1 MSKIHNTAII
11 ADDVKIGDNVE
22 IGAYAIIESDVVIG
36 ENTVV
41 EPHAKVCSGA
51 RIGRGCRISSF
62 CVVSGNPQDLHFD
75 VSTKTYTE
83 IGDGTVLREGVTI
96 HRATF
101 EGKATVIG
109 KNCFFMAYSHAGHD
123 CVVADNVIVA
133 NNTALA
139 GHVHVDKD
147 VFISGGVM
155 IHQFMRVGEG
165 CIISG
170 NTAVSLD
177 VPPYVIAFN
186 RNELAGLNL
195 IGMKRRGM
203 SRDAVAE
210 VKHLYAQVFSTL
222 SARKNALALLEA
234 GEAKT
239 EAGRKF
245 LEFFKPE
252 GRRFMQPRGHS
263 E

>member
-11 ADDVKIGDNVE
+11 ADDVTLGENVE
-22 IGAYAIIESDVVIG
+22 IGAYAIVESDVVIG
-36 ENTVV
+36 DNTVL

-51 RIGRGCRISSF
+51 RIGKGCRVSSF
-62 CVVSGNPQDLHFD
+62 AIVSGEPQDLHFD
-75 VSTKTYTE
+75 TSLKTYTE

-109 KNCFFMAYSHAGHD
+109 KNCFFMAHSHAGHD
-123 CVVADNVIVA
+123 CVVANNVIIA
-133 NNTALA
+133 NNTALG
-139 GHVHVDKD
+139 GHVNVEKD
-147 VFISGGVM
+147 AFISGGVM
-155 IHQFMRVGEG
+155 IHQRQRVGEG

-177 VPPYVIAFN
+177 VPPYVIAFQ

-195 IGMKRRGM
+195 VGMKRRGM
-203 SRDAVAE
+203 SREEISE
-210 VKHLYAQVFSTL
+210 VKHLYSKVYADL
-222 SARKNALALLEA
+222 SARKNALELLSA

-239 EAGRKF
+239 EVGKKF
-245 LEFFKPE
+245 LEFFALD
-252 GRRFMQPRGHS
+252 GRRYMQPRGRS

>member
-1 MSKIHNTAII
+1 MNKIHNTAIV

-36 ENTVV
+36 ENTVI

-75 VSTKTYTE
+75 SSLKTYTE

-101 EGKATVIG
+101 EGKATIIG

-123 CVVADNVIVA
+123 CVVDDNVIIA
-133 NNTALA
+133 NNSALA
-139 GHVHVDKD
+139 GHVHVAKD

-155 IHQFMRVGEG
+155 IHQRTRIGEG

-170 NTAVSLD
+170 NAALALD

-186 RNELAGLNL
+186 RKDVAGLNL
-195 IGMKRRGM
+195 IGMTRRGM
-203 SRDAVAE
+203 SRTEISE
-210 VKHLYAQVFSTL
+210 VKHMYAKVYASL
-222 SARKNALALLEA
+222 SVRKNAIALLETD
-234 GEAKT
+234 EPKT
-239 EAGRKF
+239 DAGRKF
-245 LEFFKPE
+245 VEFFTME
-252 GRRFMQPRGHS
+252 NRRFVQPRGR